1 MKAKVTWLPHRT
13 FNNHQGAKKK
23 AFPKQNIVFWQISLL
38 KTVFPSLDTLCQPA
52 GFKLFTINRYSTL
65 HILDGAMKIT
75 CGDTAMSVKARICTQ
90 EDFGAAQSV
99 IEERNLVRHLLDIN
113 SNENKTK

>member
-38 KTVFPSLDTLCQPA
+38 KTVFPTLDTLWPEIELQGEFHKTP
-52 GFKLFTINRYSTL
+52 L
-65 HILDGAMKIT
+65 
-75 CGDTAMSVKARICTQ
+75 VIC
-90 EDFGAAQSV
+90 V
-99 IEERNLVRHLLDIN
+99 VYM
-113 SNENKTK
+113 